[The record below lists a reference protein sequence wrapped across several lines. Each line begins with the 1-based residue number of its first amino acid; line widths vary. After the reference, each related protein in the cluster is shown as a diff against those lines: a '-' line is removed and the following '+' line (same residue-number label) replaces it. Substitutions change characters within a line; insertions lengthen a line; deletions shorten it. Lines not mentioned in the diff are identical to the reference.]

1 VNNRRHF
8 SLYEVTNRIHDV
20 VNQVFKNQFWVKA
33 EINKLNFHKSSGHA
47 YPELVEKQQDR
58 IVAEMRASIFR
69 QDFQRIQRNFESILK
84 EPLKDGI
91 TVLLLAQINFHPIY
105 GLSLT
110 ISDIDPAFTLGEL
123 ERERLETMSTLKQW
137 GIFDLNKQK
146 TLPLLPKRIAVI
158 SMENSKGYSDFM
170 QVLNHNQWHYSFY
183 THLFPATLQGDKAI
197 TTIIA
202 QLNRIKKVLHH
213 FDAVAI
219 IRGGGGEV
227 GMSCFNNLSLT
238 KAIAEFP
245 LPIFTGIGHSTNET
259 VAEIISF
266 KNAIT
271 PTQLADFFIQRFHDF
286 AVPLQKLT
294 EKTLKLSIE
303 MIRFQHKELNYL
315 AGSFK
320 SSTQILIQSHR
331 FKNTQIGIGLKNAN
345 KHSIFNQHQ
354 KLQSQIQILS
364 NQSKWALLIYHQSLI
379 KQNNQLMIVLKSLN
393 LFKQELL
400 QMEKSVEL
408 LNPANLLKRG
418 YSFATINGALIQS
431 ISQLKQGDLIESH
444 FADGTAKSI
453 IESKEKYER

>member
-1 VNNRRHF
+1 MNTPRYFTLHD
-8 SLYEVTNRIHDV
+8 VTNKIQDV
-20 VNQVFKNQFWVKA
+20 VNQVFKTQFWVKA
-33 EINKLNFHKSSGHA
+33 EINKLNFHRSSGHA

-58 IVAEMRASIFR
+58 IVAEMRASIFKN
-69 QDFQRIQRNFESILK
+69 DLHRIQRTFESVLK

-91 TVLLLAQINFHPIY
+91 TVLCLAQVNFHPIY

-123 ERERLETMSTLKQW
+123 ERERLETIATLKQL
-137 GIFDLNKQK
+137 GIFNLNKQRN
-146 TLPLLPKRIAVI
+146 LPLLPKRIAVI

-170 QVLNHNQWHYSFY
+170 QVLQQNQWKYSFY

-197 TTIIA
+197 STIIT
-202 QLNRIKKVLHH
+202 QLKRIQKVLLH

-227 GMSCFNNLSLT
+227 GMSCFNNVSLT

-259 VAEIISF
+259 VAEMISY

-286 AVPLQKLT
+286 AVPLQRLAD
-294 EKTLKLSIE
+294 KTHQLSVE

-331 FKNTQIGIGLKNAN
+331 FKNAQIGIALKHAN
-345 KHSIFNQHQ
+345 KMSIYNHQQ
-354 KLQSQIQILS
+354 KLLSQFQILNS
-364 NQSKWALLIYHQSLI
+364 QSKWAVLMYRQSIFEQEKRLVHAPKLLSQHTQTLA
-379 KQNNQLMIVLKSLN
+379 QLEKAV
-393 LFKQELL
+393 QLL
-400 QMEKSVEL
+400 D
-408 LNPANLLKRG
+408 PTNLLKRG
-418 YSFATINGALIQS
+418 YSFATLNGKAIQS
-431 ISQLKQGDLIESH
+431 VSQLKKGDVIESH
-444 FADGTAKSI
+444 FADGTSKSI
-453 IESKEKYER
+453 IQSTKKYER